1 MVAWEHDNGGGE
13 LSYTTG
19 FLNERTG
26 NGDQTESS
34 IVKEEP
40 DEEMRLFDDM
50 INGVGDWNNSW
61 PSASLPDVLP
71 KPMEGLNDLG
81 PPPFLRKTFEMVEDP
96 KTDPIVSWSSGRNSF
111 VVWDCHR
118 FSENLLP
125 KYFKHKNFS
134 SFVRQLNTYGFRK
147 IDSDRWEFANEG
159 FQGGRKHLLR
169 NIKRRSRYN
178 KQQQGG
184 GGVICIDNST
194 NSRVGLEADV
204 EVLKQDHTSLQKEV
218 SKVRQQQ
225 HDSNHRLSIV
235 EERIHF
241 AECKHRRMCSFLA
254 KMIKYPNFIQQLLHK
269 RKELDHEKKFN
280 KRRRLLETQVTTNP
294 TEEPMD
300 PIQDEEFLVSMD
312 DRVVPEMSTNEK
324 VDVNDSKIYVEL
336 EQLVNWKPCS

>member
-1 MVAWEHDNGGGE
+1 MVAWEHGNGGGE

-19 FLNERTG
+19 FLNEPTG
-26 NGDQTESS
+26 KGDQTESS

-50 INGVGDWNNSW
+50 INGVGDWNNGW

-118 FSENLLP
+118 LSENLLP

-159 FQGGRKHLLR
+159 FQGGRIR
-169 NIKRRSRYN
+169 QMG
-178 KQQQGG
+178 QQ

-204 EVLKQDHTSLQKEV
+204 EVLKQDHNSLQMDV
-218 SKVRQQQ
+218 SKLRQKQ
-225 HDSNHRLSIV
+225 DNSNHRLSIV

-241 AECKHRRMCSFLA
+241 ADCKQRRMCSFLA

-269 RKELDHEKKFN
+269 GKELDHGKKFN

-294 TEEPMD
+294 IEEPMD

-312 DRVVPEMSTNEK
+312 DRVVPEMSRNEE